1 MPMDGLTIGFAAR
14 ELHAALCG
22 GRIDKITQPEKDTVI
37 LLIRA
42 GSENKKLLLCASP
55 NNARCHLTTS
65 NFPNPLEPPMFC
77 MLLRKQLLGGRVQS
91 VTQIGGDRIV
101 YIDVDVVD
109 ELGDHVLRRL
119 ILEVMGRHSNLILV
133 DGQDKILEAA
143 RHVNMEMS
151 RVRQI
156 QPGLTYLPPPAQDKL
171 QPEDITAET
180 LHAKL
185 LAQGDVPL
193 HKALAA
199 SISGLSNPAAKELAF
214 RVANCD
220 LPEAAA
226 RLADLLRRLPDMASP
241 RVLVDDMGD
250 ALDVFAFPYLSQP
263 LDMQKE
269 YDSLSAAL
277 ERYFGARDAQDR
289 INQKSASMVRLLKGQ
304 IERCEKKLALQ
315 EEELASAARMEEFRL
330 MGEILNANLW
340 QLRKGMQQAEL
351 PNFYDENGGSIV
363 IPLDIQLTPTQNAQ
377 RYFKKYQK
385 ARSARETAAQQK
397 EKTLEELNYL
407 ETMLLDV
414 GKCVGESELE
424 EIRQELVRTGYMK
437 RNTNRRQQ
445 RALPKSKPYKYE
457 SSDGIL
463 MEVGKNAAQND
474 RLTTGARPNEW
485 WLHAKDMPGSHVI
498 VHHEGDLPDQTLKEA
513 AILAAWY
520 SKGQRSSSVPI
531 DYTLRRHVKKPSGA
545 APGMMIYTN
554 QKTLFMTVTEADVRK
569 IRLIEE

>member
-14 ELHAALCG
+14 ELNAALAG
-22 GRIDKITQPEKDTVI
+22 GRIDKVTQPEKDTII

-65 NFPNPLEPPMFC
+65 SFPNPLEPPMFC

-101 YIDVDVVD
+101 HIDIDVVD

-119 ILEVMGRHSNLILV
+119 VLEIMGRHSNLILV

-143 RHVNMEMS
+143 RHVSMDMS

-171 QPEDITAET
+171 QPETITADA

-185 LAQGDVPL
+185 LAQGDAPL

-199 SISGLSNPAAKELAF
+199 SVAGLSNPTAKELAF
-214 RVANCD
+214 RVANCG
-220 LPEAAA
+220 LWEAAE
-226 RLADLLRRLPDMASP
+226 RLADLLRRLPEMASP
-241 RVLVDDMGD
+241 RVLLDDMGD
-250 ALDVFAFPYLSQP
+250 AQDVFAFPYLSQP

-269 YDSLSAAL
+269 YDTLSTAL

-340 QLRKGMQQAEL
+340 QLHKGMQQAEL

-531 DYTLRRHVKKPSGA
+531 DYTLRRYVKKPSGA

-569 IRLIEE
+569 IKLLEE